1 MKGDYGDSHHGM
13 VVSLVRWPLLPLLF
27 YTFLLPALG
36 AELRVS
42 HVWGR
47 PVAGQPSQLMLALW
61 DGMFLISDS
70 SSALSKTRK

>member
-1 MKGDYGDSHHGM
+1 M
-13 VVSLVRWPLLPLLF
+13 VVPLVRCPLLPLLF

-42 HVWGR
+42 HAWGR

-70 SSALSKTRK
+70 NSALGNEAGGLLGR